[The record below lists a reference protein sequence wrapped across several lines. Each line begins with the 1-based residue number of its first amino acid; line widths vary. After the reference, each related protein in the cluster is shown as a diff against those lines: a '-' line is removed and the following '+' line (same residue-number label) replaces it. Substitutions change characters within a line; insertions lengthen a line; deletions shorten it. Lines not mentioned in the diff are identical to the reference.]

1 MLFNG
6 SLITDCPIRQK
17 IRDFYR
23 IDENTAVDHIL
34 PLAEVNVGAR
44 SRAWERARKMVL
56 KIRQDQVHN
65 GAIDALLNEYS
76 LSSEEGVVLMCLA
89 EALLRVPDKDTQDAL
104 IRDKI
109 SQGKWSTHLGHSDS
123 LFVNASSWG
132 LLLTGAMVNYA
143 DKCKGDSFGLLKKTI
158 GRLGEP
164 VIRQAMIYAMKIM
177 GDQFVMGETIKAATE
192 RAATKEQQGYV
203 YSYDMLGEGART
215 ANDAERY
222 FKSYQEAIESIGAVA
237 LASGKND
244 PRKVP
249 GISVKLSAIHP
260 RYEFSQK
267 KRVITELV
275 PKLKALCLQAKSF
288 NIGLTVDAEE
298 SERLDLSLDIIESVF
313 SENDLAGWDG
323 FGIALQAY
331 QKRAIFVV
339 DWLRQLT
346 QRVNRKMMVRL
357 VKGAYWDAEIK
368 NAQKDGHLHFPVF
381 TRKSSTDVSYHACA
395 NKLLAYRDTIYPQ
408 FATHN
413 AYTAATIVELA
424 GDDKEGFE
432 FQCLHGMGDSL
443 YDQIVS
449 SENIQCR
456 IYAPVGQHEDLLA
469 YLVRRLLENG
479 ANSSFVNAVVD
490 ESQPV
495 ESLLGDPVEKT
506 QRLKDTYNHQITQ
519 PIALYRNESRNE
531 KHSEKSIAADVDRGM
546 ARDNSKGLDLTD
558 INEITPL
565 KSTLDKWFLT
575 HQINLYKSQEGCL
588 SVESA
593 PIDRIVV
600 NNPAN
605 CREIIG
611 FHQQHNESDMLAMID
626 TADAAFVSWS
636 KTPVVERA
644 ALLNRVADILERHR
658 AELIALC
665 IKEAGK
671 VAQDGIDEVREAV
684 DFCRYYALRAVALE
698 QDERIEAR
706 GVVLCIS
713 PWNFPLAIFLGQ
725 VVAAIA
731 TGNTVLAKSAEQTSL
746 IAIRT
751 IELMQSVGLPAGVV
765 QTIIAAGSEVGKV
778 IIPDSRIQT
787 VMFTGST
794 ETGTRISKIL
804 AQRGGDQVPLIAE
817 TGGQNCMVVDSTAL
831 PEQVVDD
838 VISSGFQSAGQR
850 CSALRVLFLQ
860 EDVADHI
867 ITMLQ
872 GALAELQVGDPE
884 KLSTDIGP
892 VIDQKAL
899 GALNAHNEYM
909 ETHGKLLYQCRLS
922 DDIASKV
929 TGHDHFFFAPRLY
942 EIDDIS
948 VLKQEVF
955 GPCVHIVRFKG
966 NEIEK
971 VIDDI
976 NGTGFGLTMGIHT
989 RIEHR
994 AFELAK
1000 LSRAGNVYI
1009 NRNMIGA
1016 IVGVQPFGGRGLSG
1030 TGPKAGG
1037 PNYLTRLVKEKATP
1051 DIEQFNLLPSQVAA
1065 RIVALSGDD
1074 ASQAVAQKIMNRAS
1088 AAEKSWRLTELNTRI
1103 SCVRQLLAK
1112 IADVDIADALADD
1125 LNRTLA
1131 AARSQLIDIEKRLK
1145 NPTHLPGPTGE
1156 SNTLYLENRGN
1167 IICFADGKVSFHFWV
1182 LSIVTALATGN
1193 TVITVVSDL
1202 FYEEA
1207 QAFRDKFIDTGED
1220 KNVFQVARLRHLST
1234 MLEHPALSGVVV
1246 DGNCDRKHYISEK
1259 LAEREGA
1266 ILPVISS
1273 EYFDNLIQR
1282 LITEKTISIDTT
1294 ASGGNTS
1301 LMTLVEEG

>member
-6 SLITDCPIRQK
+6 SFITDCPTRQK
-17 IRDFYR
+17 IREFYR
-23 IDENTAVDHIL
+23 IDENIAVDHIL
-34 PLAEVNVGAR
+34 PLAEVNVSAR

-56 KIRQDQVHN
+56 QIRQDQAGN
-65 GAIDALLNEYS
+65 GAIDALLKEYS

-89 EALLRVPDKDTQDAL
+89 EALLRVPDKHTQDAL

-109 SQGKWSTHLGHSDS
+109 SQGQWSTHLGGSDS

-132 LLLTGAMVNYA
+132 LLITGSMVNYA
-143 DKCKGDSFGLLKKTI
+143 DNRKHDSFGLLKRTI

-164 VIRQAMIYAMKIM
+164 VIRKSMNYAMKIM
-177 GDQFVMGETIKAATE
+177 GKQFVMGETIVAATV

-215 ANDAERY
+215 MADAERY
-222 FKSYQEAIESIGAVA
+222 LKAYQDAIVTIGDAAVA
-237 LASGKND
+237 SSKND
-244 PRKVP
+244 PRRVP

-260 RYEFSQK
+260 RYEFTHK
-267 KRVITELV
+267 ARVMAEIV
-275 PKLKALCLQAKSF
+275 PKLKALCLQAKHY

-298 SERLDLSLDIIESVF
+298 SERLDISLDVIEAVF
-313 SENDLAGWDG
+313 SDEDLAGWNG
-323 FGIALQAY
+323 FGMALQAY

-339 DWLRQLT
+339 DWLRELT
-346 QRVNRKMMVRL
+346 LKVDRKMMVRL
-357 VKGAYWDAEIK
+357 VKGAYWDSEIK
-368 NAQKDGHLHFPVF
+368 NAQKDGYQHFPVF

-395 NKLLAYRDTIYPQ
+395 NKLLDYRDTMYPQ

-443 YDQIVS
+443 YDQIVEN
-449 SENIQCR
+449 ENIQCR

-479 ANSSFVNAVVD
+479 ANSSFVNAIVD

-495 ESLLGDPVEKT
+495 ESLLEDPVEKT
-506 QRLKDTYNHQITQ
+506 QRLKDKYNKQILK
-519 PIALYRNESRNE
+519 PIALYY
-531 KHSEKSIAADVDRGM
+531 SENGTD
-546 ARDNSKGLDLTD
+546 RDNSKGLDLTD
-558 INEITPL
+558 INVITPL
-565 KSTLDKWFLT
+565 KTSLDSWFKNNQLHISDT
-575 HQINLYKSQEGCL
+575 PEGA
-588 SVESA
+588 SA
-593 PIDRIVV
+593 VM
-600 NNPAN
+600 NPAN
-605 CREIIG
+605 HSEIIG
-611 FHQQHNESDMLAMID
+611 FHHHHDKHKMLAMID
-626 TADAAFVSWS
+626 TAETAFASWS
-636 KTPVVERA
+636 TTPVTERA
-644 ALLNRVADILERHR
+644 ALLCRVADILERHTD
-658 AELIALC
+658 ELIALC

-671 VAQDGIDEVREAV
+671 IAQDGIDEVREAV
-684 DFCRYYALRAVALE
+684 DFCRYYAQRAIELE
-698 QDERIEAR
+698 DDERLEAR

-725 VVAAIA
+725 VAAAIA
-731 TGNTVLAKSAEQTSL
+731 TGNTVLAKPAEQTSL
-746 IAIRT
+746 IALRT
-751 IELMQSVGLPAGVV
+751 IELMQSVGLPEGVV
-765 QTIIAAGSEVGKV
+765 QAVIARGSQVGSV
-778 IIPDSRIQT
+778 IIPDERIQT

-794 ETGTRISKIL
+794 ETGTVISQTL
-804 AQRGGDQVPLIAE
+804 ADRGGDQVPLIAE
-817 TGGQNCMVVDSTAL
+817 TGGQNCMIVDSTAL

-860 EDVADHI
+860 EDIADNV
-867 ITMLQ
+867 ITMLK
-872 GALAELQVGDPE
+872 GALAELHVGNPE
-884 KLSTDIGP
+884 FLSTDVGP

-899 GALNAHNEYM
+899 DALNAHSKYM
-909 ETHGKLLYQCRLS
+909 KTNGQLLYQCEISEEVS
-922 DDIASKV
+922 DN
-929 TGHDHFFFAPRLY
+929 DHFFFAPRLY
-942 EIDDIS
+942 EISDIS

-955 GPCVHIVRFKG
+955 GPCVHVVRFKG

-971 VIDDI
+971 VIDNI

-994 AFELAK
+994 AFDLAK

-1051 DIEQFNLLPSQVAA
+1051 DAEKFNLQPSHLE
-1065 RIVALSGDD
+1065 ALESDD
-1074 ASQAVAQKIMNRAS
+1074 KSQADAIRIMNDANK
-1088 AAEKSWRLTELNTRI
+1088 AEKNWRLTDLNTRV

-1112 IADVDIADALADD
+1112 IAHVDIVDDLADD
-1125 LNRTLA
+1125 LNYTLA

-1145 NPTHLPGPTGE
+1145 KPKVLPGPTGE
-1156 SNTLYLENRGN
+1156 SNVIYLENRGN
-1167 IICFADGKVSFHFWV
+1167 IICFVDKNSTFHFWV

-1193 TVITVVSDL
+1193 TVVTVVSDL
-1202 FYEEA
+1202 FYDEA
-1207 QAFRDKFIDTGED
+1207 MAFRDKFIATGED

-1234 MLEHPALSGVVV
+1234 MLAHPKLSGVVV
-1246 DGNCDRKHYISEK
+1246 DSQCERKHYISEE
-1259 LAEREGA
+1259 LAQRKGA

-1273 EYFDNLIQR
+1273 EYMDNLIQR
-1282 LITEKTISIDTT
+1282 LLTEKTISIDTT

-1301 LMTLVEEG
+1301 LMTLVEED

>member
-6 SLITDCPIRQK
+6 SFATDCPIRQK
-17 IRDFYR
+17 IREFYR

-34 PLAEVNVGAR
+34 PLAEVNVSAR
-44 SRAWERARKMVL
+44 SRAWDRARKMVL
-56 KIRQDQVHN
+56 QIRKDQSGN
-65 GAIDALLNEYS
+65 GAIDSLLQEYS

-89 EALLRVPDKDTQDAL
+89 EALLRVPDKHTQDAL

-109 SQGKWSTHLGHSDS
+109 SQGHWSTHLGSSES

-132 LLLTGAMVNYA
+132 LLITGAMVNYS
-143 DKCKGDSFGLLKKTI
+143 DKRKKDSFGLLKKTI

-164 VIRQAMIYAMKIM
+164 VIRKSMNYAMKIM
-177 GDQFVMGETIKAATE
+177 GKQFVMGETITAATE
-192 RAATKEQQGYV
+192 RAAEKEQKGYV

-215 ANDAERY
+215 MADADRY
-222 FKSYQEAIESIGAVA
+222 LKAYRDAIDAIGKVAV
-237 LASGKND
+237 ASGKNN

-260 RYEFSQK
+260 RYEFTHAE
-267 KRVITELV
+267 RVMAEIV
-275 PKLKALCLQAKSF
+275 PKLKALCVQAKSY

-298 SERLDLSLDIIESVF
+298 SERLDISLDVIEAVF
-313 SENDLAGWDG
+313 SDIDLAGWDG

-339 DWLRQLT
+339 DWLRELT
-346 QRVNRKMMVRL
+346 LRVDRKMMVRL
-357 VKGAYWDAEIK
+357 VKGAYWDTEIK
-368 NAQKDGHLHFPVF
+368 NAQKDGLEHFPVF

-395 NKLLAYRDTIYPQ
+395 NKLLDYRDSIYPQ

-449 SENIQCR
+449 GESIQCR
-456 IYAPVGQHEDLLA
+456 IYAPVGHHEDLLA

-479 ANSSFVNAVVD
+479 ANSSFVNAIVD

-495 ESLLGDPVEKT
+495 ESLLEDPVEKT
-506 QRLKDTYNHQITQ
+506 QRLKDKYNGQILK
-519 PIALYRNESRNE
+519 PIALYHDA
-531 KHSEKSIAADVDRGM
+531 KGLG
-546 ARDNSKGLDLTD
+546 RDNSKGIDLTD
-558 INEITPL
+558 ISKISPL
-565 KSTLDKWFLT
+565 KGALDQWFSEHQLT
-575 HQINLYKSQEGCL
+575 ASDIPTEAFAVQ
-588 SVESA
+588 
-593 PIDRIVV
+593 
-600 NNPAN
+600 NPAN
-605 CREIIG
+605 HKEIIG
-611 FHQQHNESDMLAMID
+611 FHHHHNKDQMLAMIENAQ
-626 TADAAFVSWS
+626 TAFATWS
-636 KTPVVERA
+636 TTPVTERA
-644 ALLNRVADILERHR
+644 ALLCRVADILERHTD
-658 AELIALC
+658 ELIALC

-671 VAQDGIDEVREAV
+671 IAQDGIDEVREAV
-684 DFCRYYALRAVALE
+684 DFCRYYAEQAVEIAA
-698 QDERIEAR
+698 DERLEAR

-725 VVAAIA
+725 VAAAIA
-731 TGNTVLAKSAEQTSL
+731 TGNTVLAKPAEQTSL
-746 IAIRT
+746 IALRT
-751 IELMQSVGLPAGVV
+751 IELMKSVGLPEGVV
-765 QTIIAAGSEVGKV
+765 QAVIARGSQVGSV
-778 IIPDSRIQT
+778 IIPDARIQT

-794 ETGTRISKIL
+794 ETGTIISQTL
-804 AQRGGDQVPLIAE
+804 AERGGDQVPLIAE
-817 TGGQNCMVVDSTAL
+817 TGGQNCMIVDSTAL

-860 EDVADHI
+860 EDIADTV
-867 ITMLQ
+867 ITMLK
-872 GALAELQVGDPE
+872 GALAELHVGNPE
-884 KLSTDIGP
+884 YLSTDIGP

-899 GALNAHNEYM
+899 DALNAHSDYM
-909 ETHGKLLYQCRLS
+909 KNNGKLLYQCEIGHEVTEQLS
-922 DDIASKV
+922 DKE
-929 TGHDHFFFAPRLY
+929 HFFFAPRLY
-942 EIDDIS
+942 EISDIS
-948 VLKQEVF
+948 VLKKEVF
-955 GPCVHIVRFKG
+955 GPCVHVVRFKG
-966 NEIEK
+966 NEIES
-971 VIDDI
+971 VIDKI

-994 AFELAK
+994 AFDLAK

-1037 PNYLTRLVKEKATP
+1037 PNYLSRLVIEKATP
-1051 DIEQFNLLPSQVAA
+1051 DAEQFNLLPWQVE
-1065 RIVALSGDD
+1065 ALDGDEKSETEANLFMD
-1074 ASQAVAQKIMNRAS
+1074 RAN
-1088 AAEKSWRLTELNTRI
+1088 AAEKAWRLTELNTRI

-1112 IADVDIADALADD
+1112 IAHVGIVDDLADD
-1125 LNRTLA
+1125 LNRSLT
-1131 AARSQLIDIEKRLK
+1131 AARSQLISIEKRLK
-1145 NPTHLPGPTGE
+1145 KPTFLPGPTGE
-1156 SNTLYLENRGN
+1156 SNVLYLENRGN
-1167 IICFADGKVSFHFWV
+1167 VICFADKNVSFHFWL

-1202 FYEEA
+1202 YYDEA
-1207 QAFRDKFIDTGED
+1207 IAFRDKFIATGED
-1220 KNVFQVARLRHLST
+1220 ENVFQVARLCHLTT
-1234 MLEHPALSGVVV
+1234 MLAHPALSGIVV
-1246 DGNCDRKHYISEK
+1246 DGGCDRKHFISEK
-1259 LAEREGA
+1259 LAERQGA

-1282 LITEKTISIDTT
+1282 LLTEKTISIDTT

-1301 LMTLVEEG
+1301 LMTLVEED